1 MINLEVFGE
10 SAAMAAVAE
19 LLDEAEGVSRV
30 RLVDATRVE
39 HSIVS
44 AAARPRAVDR
54 LLEELRRLGV
64 PDADITL
71 TRVEVVG
78 RSATERPEVSL
89 VWEDV
94 LGMAWLNARPIARY
108 LAFMFAAGVIG
119 CYGVIERSAI
129 LIVGAMAVSP
139 DLLPITSIGVGLV
152 SRRAALAGKA
162 LLTLALGLA
171 LASVAATVFTLA
183 QDQLD
188 LIPSG
193 FNIDAT
199 VLGTLTTVND
209 ETIAVALVAGVASM
223 LALETRASSGVGVAI
238 SVTTIPAAAYLGVAV
253 GLGEIGNVG
262 GALAVLGT
270 NVAMLVLGASVT
282 LIVQRTLRRRAV
294 ARRGGSPGV

>member
-10 SAAMAAVAE
+10 SAAMTAVAE

-30 RLVDATRVE
+30 RLVDATRAE

-44 AAARPRAVDR
+44 AAARPRAIDR

-119 CYGVIERSAI
+119 VLRS
-129 LIVGAMAVSP
+129 
-139 DLLPITSIGVGLV
+139 D
-152 SRRAALAGKA
+152 
-162 LLTLALGLA
+162 
-171 LASVAATVFTLA
+171 
-183 QDQLD
+183 
-188 LIPSG
+188 
-193 FNIDAT
+193 
-199 VLGTLTTVND
+199 
-209 ETIAVALVAGVASM
+209 
-223 LALETRASSGVGVAI
+223 
-238 SVTTIPAAAYLGVAV
+238 
-253 GLGEIGNVG
+253 
-262 GALAVLGT
+262 
-270 NVAMLVLGASVT
+270 
-282 LIVQRTLRRRAV
+282 
-294 ARRGGSPGV
+294 

>member
-30 RLVDATRVE
+30 RLVDATRAE

-64 PDADITL
+64 PDSDITL

-78 RSATERPEVSL
+78 LSATERPEVSL

-119 CYGVIERSAI
+119 CYGVIERNGI

-152 SRRAALAGKA
+152 GRRAALAGRA

-171 LASVAATVFTLA
+171 LASVAATAFTLA

-209 ETIAVALVAGVASM
+209 ETIAVALAAGVAGM

-270 NVAMLVLGASVT
+270 NVAMLVLGATGT
-282 LIVQRTLRRRAV
+282 LVVQRTLRRRAIAQRV
-294 ARRGGSPGV
+294 GSSGI